1 MTWLW
6 ALFILAIG
14 SHFVLIYCLH
24 YSLKRFE
31 QISPKAYFS
40 QDYSNKNLYSTQSS
54 LIVLLLATRSPLTR
68 WGSLA
73 SLFVKEHATEPS
85 PRLALGSYIV
95 GDFLGVFLG
104 FINVINVLNIGKAS
118 ALVFFAIGQK

>member
-1 MTWLW
+1 M
-6 ALFILAIG
+6 
-14 SHFVLIYCLH
+14 
-24 YSLKRFE
+24 
-31 QISPKAYFS
+31 
-40 QDYSNKNLYSTQSS
+40 
-54 LIVLLLATRSPLTR
+54 LLLATRSPLTR

-118 ALVFFAIGQK
+118 AIVFFALGQKWAFLGLPCLAVPFSRFSWVFYRLGVFRGSRGLFCSWVASGRQGIKKRGFLLPLF